1 MINEEKLRKDLKTV
15 ITQQQRYSNG
25 EEEYL
30 DNLIKAVLSNCMACI
45 EEDGESLVDND

>member
-1 MINEEKLRKDLKTV
+1 MINVDKLRKDLKTV

-45 EEDGESLVDND
+45 EKDSVAWVDND